1 MGYEKGKERK
11 KTGIILL
18 SSFIFLVFTGF
29 VLAFFIKYIPD
40 TIIIFDLPFPIIYL
54 VFGMFLIIWGLIM
67 IQIKRRWRG

>member
-1 MGYEKGKERK
+1 MSYEKRKERK

-40 TIIIFDLPFPIIYL
+40 TITIFDLPFPIIYL
-54 VFGMFLIIWGLIM
+54 VFGMFLIIWGLII
-67 IQIKRRWRG
+67 IQIKRRWGG